1 MIKNNALLLKKSEL
15 QETFKNYD
23 YNGDFKDEEKERK
36 IS

>member
-23 YNGDFKDEEKERK
+23 YNGDLKDQ
-36 IS
+36 